1 MNVVKKMK
9 EVNSI
14 VGGEGGG
21 GIIYPELHYGRDAL
35 VGIALFLG
43 LIVEKGTN
51 KVSDLKNDYSKYFM
65 TKLKVSLKDDKVID
79 NVFKKIISKY
89 SNLSPNTEDGIRIDF
104 SNGWIIMRKSNTE
117 PIVRIFSES
126 DTQEQ
131 AESLAKKI
139 HNEIKSLS
147 N

>member
-1 MNVVKKMK
+1 
-9 EVNSI
+9 
-14 VGGEGGG
+14 
-21 GIIYPELHYGRDAL
+21 
-35 VGIALFLG
+35 
-43 LIVEKGTN
+43 
-51 KVSDLKNDYSKYFM
+51 M

-131 AESLAKKI
+131 AESLAEKI
-139 HNEIKSLS
+139 YNEIKSLS

>member
-1 MNVVKKMK
+1 
-9 EVNSI
+9 
-14 VGGEGGG
+14 
-21 GIIYPELHYGRDAL
+21 
-35 VGIALFLG
+35 
-43 LIVEKGTN
+43 
-51 KVSDLKNDYSKYFM
+51 M

-139 HNEIKSLS
+139 YNEIKSLS

>member
-104 SNGWIIMRKSNTE
+104 
-117 PIVRIFSES
+117 
-126 DTQEQ
+126 
-131 AESLAKKI
+131 
-139 HNEIKSLS
+139 
-147 N
+147 

>member
-9 EVNSI
+9 EVNSV

-43 LIVEKGTN
+43 LLVKRNIN
-51 KVSDLKNDYSKYFM
+51 NISDLKNDYSKYYM
-65 TKLKVSLKDDKVID
+65 KKLKVSLKDDKIIEEI
-79 NVFKKIISKY
+79 FIKIVSKY
-89 SNLSPNTEDGIRIDF
+89 SNLSPNTDDGVRIDF
-104 SNGWIIMRKSNTE
+104 PNGWVHMRKSNTE

-126 DTQEQ
+126 KNQNEADI
-131 AESLAKKI
+131 LAKSI
-139 HNEIKSLS
+139 EDEIISLS

>member
-1 MNVVKKMK
+1 
-9 EVNSI
+9 
-14 VGGEGGG
+14 
-21 GIIYPELHYGRDAL
+21 
-35 VGIALFLG
+35 
-43 LIVEKGTN
+43 
-51 KVSDLKNDYSKYFM
+51 M

-89 SNLSPNTEDGIRIDF
+89 SNLSPNTDDGIRIDF

-139 HNEIKSLS
+139 YNEIKSLS

>member
-1 MNVVKKMK
+1 
-9 EVNSI
+9 
-14 VGGEGGG
+14 
-21 GIIYPELHYGRDAL
+21 
-35 VGIALFLG
+35 
-43 LIVEKGTN
+43 
-51 KVSDLKNDYSKYFM
+51 M

-126 DTQEQ
+126 DTQQQ

-139 HNEIKSLS
+139 YNEIKSLS

>member
-35 VGIALFLG
+35 VGTALFLG

-104 SNGWIIMRKSNTE
+104 SNGWIIMRTSNTE

-126 DTQEQ
+126 DTQQ
-131 AESLAKKI
+131 QVESLAKKI
-139 HNEIKSLS
+139 YNEIKSLS